1 MLQILIRLM
10 SNNSVSLLSF
20 QASSFLIPWFLILWL
35 SHNAEIEKVGEFGF
49 ILALISPICMFLAS
63 PSRNYLLSDYTDD
76 LFRKT
81 LDLRRIFVVLG
92 LVIACFIGIALNEI
106 WFVVAIYLAKITE
119 MLFDLAISVALKN
132 NNNKALFRLSLS
144 KWLSVFGAFS
154 FTFFIKDISF
164 ILIVLSVFFII
175 VSLGRTAFC
184 RMSLVGLLA
193 LFKHSLP
200 LSASAVVFSVYFN
213 IPRYVLGQAEQEALL
228 AVFSISSFL
237 LLGGLVLV
245 NSIMQSKLPKLSAS
259 AKEPNPRAFYRLAIV
274 TFGFVLIVFASLQIA
289 RVEIFSEMF
298 WNAHNNLNKTDP
310 DFNNVYNNVLIMTLG
325 PLLFSFSN
333 YFLVAIQKYKLL
345 LMITLVNTLVLYSI
359 STRIFETYG
368 IDGLLLSINCSGF
381 FQFIV
386 ITVIC
391 YTHKV
396 HR

>member
-164 ILIVLSVFFII
+164 ILIVLSVFFIV
-175 VSLGRTAFC
+175 VSLGRAAFN
-184 RMSLVGLLA
+184 RISFTGLLE
-193 LFKHSLP
+193 LLRHSLP
-200 LSASAVVFSVYFN
+200 LSASALVFSVYFN
-213 IPRYVLGQAEQEALL
+213 IPRYVLGQAEKEALL

-245 NSIMQSKLPKLSAS
+245 NTIMQSRLPRLSEYANDQNS
-259 AKEPNPRAFYRLAIV
+259 KGFFQLGLVA
-274 TFGFVLIVFASLQIA
+274 FGFVILVFALLQVA
-289 RVEIFSEMF
+289 RVDVFSEIF
-298 WNAHNNLNKTDP
+298 WKAHNNVNMADP
-310 DFNNVYNNVLIMTLG
+310 DFGNVYNDVLVMTLG

-333 YFLVAIQKYKLL
+333 YFLVAIQKYKSLL
-345 LMITLVNTLVLYSI
+345 VLTSINTLVLYSVA
-359 STRIFETYG
+359 TQIFQSYG
-368 IDGLLLSINCSGF
+368 LEGLLLSINYSGL

-386 ITVIC
+386 ITAIC
-391 YTHKV
+391 YMHKIK
-396 HR
+396 R